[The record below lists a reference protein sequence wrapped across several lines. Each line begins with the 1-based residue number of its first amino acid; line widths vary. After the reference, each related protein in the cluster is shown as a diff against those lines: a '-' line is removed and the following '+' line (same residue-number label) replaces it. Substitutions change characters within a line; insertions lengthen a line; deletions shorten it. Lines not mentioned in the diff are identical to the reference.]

1 KVQKR
6 SGTHSIPNHDILKTR
21 SEPLLLDSSDD
32 LPHPHDFAA
41 NSPALFSAVDDQYV
55 SHRDLFPS
63 STDRI
68 SHFTRP
74 VGLQFRHQSARLRYA
89 QNELDRLDFPQDEF
103 VVIDPAC
110 IRSDDSFVQPGS
122 SMCLGNPISSKSRRT
137 SPPPRKCDPTVGRFV
152 DRSPYQTVQV
162 GHANDTLVAPVR
174 PKISIPHPDHLSLHD
189 PTLTSQP
196 EMSASNGHISV
207 QEKRTPQLPKKQ
219 KRHIPNHE
227 FAVFRDGIDEELDR
241 STSNTVN
248 PRHPTSTQ
256 RNPEPLVLLEESVE
270 IPTDMNFTENG
281 QPLISLESSTVPNS
295 NLTTTNDKPGAKPE
309 RTVTAKTIRRQEA
322 FSRMSKRLLCGVV
335 EMPLG
340 TDQNA
345 VSIEGGNRTNAQA
358 ICSQVFSCRDDWLNE
373 PGLRLVDFYHLVND
387 DIRLLCWLAR
397 RRLIPNRMQC
407 NKVDCDAK
415 LFLVPDSGNLDG
427 WIWRCDKCRNTRSI
441 RHRSIFTHCDMP
453 IKTAT
458 KILYLWSIGH
468 PRELIPYDTDSSA
481 QDANDWLYCI
491 REVCRETNTDLK
503 ERIGGVEG
511 VAEEPGYCRVVE
523 VDESLF
529 SCWVHDPQLGPTM
542 RKVWLLGGVERGTER
557 TFLARCP
564 RNSRDAFS
572 LIPVIREFV
581 KPGTAIIT
589 DEWEGYAPLS
599 QLPEGYQHYITDRTK
614 GILCPQ
620 QNAVH
625 IQKITGQWSHWK
637 RNFESLNGI
646 RSDEFETRLDEF
658 LWRMRHSKAIL
669 QSFNYSVTLLFEV

>member
-1 KVQKR
+1 
-6 SGTHSIPNHDILKTR
+6 
-21 SEPLLLDSSDD
+21 
-32 LPHPHDFAA
+32 
-41 NSPALFSAVDDQYV
+41 
-55 SHRDLFPS
+55 
-63 STDRI
+63 
-68 SHFTRP
+68 
-74 VGLQFRHQSARLRYA
+74 
-89 QNELDRLDFPQDEF
+89 
-103 VVIDPAC
+103 
-110 IRSDDSFVQPGS
+110 
-122 SMCLGNPISSKSRRT
+122 
-137 SPPPRKCDPTVGRFV
+137 
-152 DRSPYQTVQV
+152 
-162 GHANDTLVAPVR
+162 
-174 PKISIPHPDHLSLHD
+174 
-189 PTLTSQP
+189 
-196 EMSASNGHISV
+196 
-207 QEKRTPQLPKKQ
+207 
-219 KRHIPNHE
+219 
-227 FAVFRDGIDEELDR
+227 
-241 STSNTVN
+241 
-248 PRHPTSTQ
+248 
-256 RNPEPLVLLEESVE
+256 
-270 IPTDMNFTENG
+270 
-281 QPLISLESSTVPNS
+281 
-295 NLTTTNDKPGAKPE
+295 
-309 RTVTAKTIRRQEA
+309 
-322 FSRMSKRLLCGVV
+322 MSKRLLCGVV
-335 EMPLG
+335 EIPLG

-345 VSIEGGNRTNAQA
+345 LSIEGGNRTNAQA
-358 ICSQVFSCRDDWLNE
+358 ICSQVFSCRDDWLSE
-373 PGLRLVDFYHLVND
+373 PGLRLVDFFHLVND

-427 WIWRCDKCRNTRSI
+427 WVWRCDKCRNTRSI

-468 PRELIPYDTDSSA
+468 PRELIPYDTDSST

-491 REVCRETNTDLK
+491 REVCRETNADLK

-511 VAEEPGYCRVVE
+511 ATEESGYCRVVE

-529 SCWVHDPQLGPTM
+529 SCWVHDPQLGSTL

-599 QLPEGYQHYITDRTK
+599 HLPEGYQHYITDRTK
-614 GILCPQ
+614 GILCPE

>member
-1 KVQKR
+1 MKVQKR
-6 SGTHSIPNHDILKTR
+6 SRAHSIPNGNVLKTI

-32 LPHPHDFAA
+32 LAHPDDFGV
-41 NSPALFSAVDDQYV
+41 NSPAPFSSVDDQYV
-55 SHRDLFPS
+55 PPRGLFPS

-74 VGLQFRHQSARLRYA
+74 VGLQLRHQSARLRYA
-89 QNELDRLDFPQDEF
+89 QNELDRLDSPQDEF

-122 SMCLGNPISSKSRRT
+122 SVCLGTPISSKSRRT
-137 SPPPRKCDPTVGRFV
+137 SPPLRKCGHTIERFV
-152 DRSPYQTVQV
+152 DRSPYPTLEVE
-162 GHANDTLVAPVR
+162 HATDTSIAPLR
-174 PKISIPHPDHLSLHD
+174 TKISIPHPDHLSLHD
-189 PTLTSQP
+189 LHPTCQP
-196 EMSASNGHISV
+196 DMSASKGHTSV
-207 QEKRTPQLPKKQ
+207 HEKRTSHLPKKQ

-227 FAVFRDGIDEELDR
+227 FAVFRDGTDEELNR
-241 STSNTVN
+241 STSITAN
-248 PRHPTSTQ
+248 PRHPTLIQ
-256 RNPEPLVLLEESVE
+256 RNRRRQPTAGPPVHLEESVE
-270 IPTDMNFTENG
+270 IPTEVT
-281 QPLISLESSTVPNS
+281 I
-295 NLTTTNDKPGAKPE
+295 NDNAGAKPE
-309 RTVTAKTIRRQEA
+309 RTVTAKTIRRREA

-427 WIWRCDKCRNTRSI
+427 WVWRCDKCRNTRSI

-491 REVCRETNTDLK
+491 REVCRETNADLK

-564 RNSRDAFS
+564 QNSRDAFS

-589 DEWEGYAPLS
+589 DEWEGYAPLN